1 MQNDKM
7 YTGEILP
14 VSGEIQIFSD
24 SFINNKQML
33 SIIVIKW
40 LSGGKGWKLWRAR
53 EKMHQMEKKK
63 VSVHQKAN
71 CHGAGCSYGGD
82 VRNLFL

>member
-33 SIIVIKW
+33 SIIVIK
-40 LSGGKGWKLWRAR
+40 
-53 EKMHQMEKKK
+53 
-63 VSVHQKAN
+63 
-71 CHGAGCSYGGD
+71 
-82 VRNLFL
+82 